1 MSASGSSNDGAGCP
15 GCSIA
20 NDSMPKVFYFDKRR
34 APIIDAMQRRLLG
47 GLAPREF
54 LRRHWQKRPLFVR
67 GAFSPDPA
75 VADAGRLLSLA
86 ARDNV
91 ECRIVERRGRTWHTQ
106 HGPFARAR
114 PKPRDWTLL
123 VSGMNLESSAADRLL
138 RRFSFVPHARLDDL
152 MVSYAAPGGGVGPHV
167 DSYDVFL
174 LQGHGRRRWRVG
186 RQRDLAVR
194 PGLPLG
200 ILARFRP
207 QHECLLGPGDMLY
220 LPPEWAHDGVAV
232 DACITYSIGFRAPS
246 AQELATGFLD
256 LLRDS
261 LALEGRYRDAG
272 LAWSREPARIG
283 RDLRAYAARTLSAVA
298 WDERTIARFLG
309 AFLTEPKRAVTF
321 APPRSPLSPS
331 AFAARAARAGLR
343 LDSRTQLLY
352 DANHLF
358 VNGDAVEPPAG
369 ARVTLRRLANAR
381 ALGPGEIGAAT
392 AGLLYRW
399 YRDGFLH
406 FG

>member
-152 MVSYAAPGGGVGPHV
+152 MVSYATPGGGVGPHV

-174 LQGHGRRRWRVG
+174 LQGPGRRRWKIWLSGTKTQTHV
-186 RQRDLAVR
+186 
-194 PGLPLG
+194 
-200 ILARFRP
+200 
-207 QHECLLGPGDMLY
+207 LGPGDMLY
-220 LPPEWAHDGVAV
+220 LPPGMKHDGVAL
-232 DACITYSIGFRAPS
+232 DPCYTYSIGFRAPRGT
-246 AQELATGFLD
+246 EL
-256 LLRDS
+256 
-261 LALEGRYRDAG
+261 
-272 LAWSREPARIG
+272 
-283 RDLRAYAARTLSAVA
+283 
-298 WDERTIARFLG
+298 
-309 AFLTEPKRAVTF
+309 
-321 APPRSPLSPS
+321 RS
-331 AFAARAARAGLR
+331 
-343 LDSRTQLLY
+343 
-352 DANHLF
+352 
-358 VNGDAVEPPAG
+358 E
-369 ARVTLRRLANAR
+369 
-381 ALGPGEIGAAT
+381 E
-392 AGLLYRW
+392 
-399 YRDGFLH
+399 
-406 FG
+406 